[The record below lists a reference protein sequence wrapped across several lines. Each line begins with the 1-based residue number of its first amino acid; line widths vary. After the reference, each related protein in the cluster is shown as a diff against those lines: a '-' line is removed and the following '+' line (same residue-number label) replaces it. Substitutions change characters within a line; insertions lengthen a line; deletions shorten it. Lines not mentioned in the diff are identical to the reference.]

1 MFLYLLSIPFQS
13 LLIIHMT
20 SSSLRLVFFTVIL
33 ALSNLGT
40 SFTAVYLTK
49 ETKTANGDIVDMKTN
64 EVVATGQA
72 VKMFTLN
79 QESDDDARARK
90 LACLTSTNTDGTS
103 TVNCDVAGVTT
114 MNSADALELL
124 NKCHAGSVNV
134 QLVYKQGTQVTQ
146 KPVCGTSCTSKYT
159 IHPLCSK
166 TPTAGV
172 LCIPNSPN
180 LKLYINPMGDMYE
193 VTSAAPSGMCPFDYN
208 PVCGCNGKTYSN
220 ACTAQNNGVIDF
232 EAGECQS
239 EPAGDAMMPEQA
251 EECDIVAEAGANG
264 CDESTPY
271 CVSVNAD
278 NGLSKGVCSQCSA
291 VGNDYECNK
300 IQTLRIPAPGRG
312 TTTGYCVAANTP
324 SGLACQSCK
333 VKDGISFGC
342 AESETCGAP
351 SCIAD
356 LPLSCSVDHNA
367 RGTECWMPVCG
378 NDGKTYSNSHEAGA
392 AGLTEYTEGECCE
405 ITNTANATSV
415 CGQAG
420 ASMFCELATG
430 HCNRRVNPFLGVCAS
445 RLKKCSD
452 YYEPVRTW
460 YFHA

>member
-1 MFLYLLSIPFQS
+1 MIFTFSAFHFNTSSSYIC
-13 LLIIHMT
+13 T
-20 SSSLRLVFFTVIL
+20 SSSLRLVFFVVIL
-33 ALSNLGT
+33 ALGNLGT
-40 SFTAVYLTK
+40 SFTAVYLAK
-49 ETKTANGDIVDMKTN
+49 ETKTANGDLVDMKTN

-79 QESDDDARARK
+79 QESGDDARARK
-90 LACLTSTNTDGTS
+90 LACLTSTNMNGAS
-103 TVNCDVAGVTT
+103 TVNCDVVRGTT

-124 NKCHAGSVNV
+124 NKCHTGSVNV
-134 QLVYKQGTQVTQ
+134 QLVYTEGTQVTQ
-146 KPVCGTSCTSKYT
+146 RPVCGTSCESTYT
-159 IHPLCSK
+159 IPCRK

-180 LKLYINPMGDMYE
+180 EKLYINPMGDMYE
-193 VTSAAPSGMCPFDYN
+193 VTSAAPSEMCTEEYN
-208 PVCGCNGKTYSN
+208 PVCGCNEKTYSN

-232 EAGECQS
+232 TGGECQP
-239 EPAGDAMMPEQA
+239 ELAGDAMMPEQA

-264 CDESTPY
+264 CDKSTPY
-271 CVSVNAD
+271 CV
-278 NGLSKGVCSQCSA
+278 KGVCSQCSA
-291 VGNDYECNK
+291 VGNDNECNK

-312 TTTGYCVAANTP
+312 TTTGYCVAAYTP

-333 VKDGISFGC
+333 VKDGISIGC

-378 NDGKTYSNSHEAGA
+378 NDGQTYSNRHEAGA
-392 AGLTEYTEGECCE
+392 AGVTEYTEGECCE

-445 RLKKCSD
+445 RLRKCSD